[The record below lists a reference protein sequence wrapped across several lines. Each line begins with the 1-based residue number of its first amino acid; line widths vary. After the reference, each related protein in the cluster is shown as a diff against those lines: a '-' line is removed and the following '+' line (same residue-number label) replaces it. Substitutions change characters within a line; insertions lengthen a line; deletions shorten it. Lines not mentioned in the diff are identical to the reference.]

1 MGLRT
6 KFNLSFAIVA
16 GIGIAASG
24 GISYKMLQDNARE
37 EVLHT
42 AGIIMAS
49 AKANRG
55 YTIDEIRPLLKDL
68 QKDFLPQM
76 VPAYSAHNNIRR
88 MHARYPE
95 YTYKEATIN
104 PTNPASRATD
114 WEASLVDYFKKN
126 PAAKELIGE
135 RNEAKSKSLYI
146 ARPIKITKE
155 GCLACHGKVDDAPKT
170 MLAQYGQANGFGWKM
185 GEVVGT
191 QLVKVP
197 MSLPLARAN
206 EAFTTFMISM
216 SIIFVTVI
224 VLLNVLLNSIVIR
237 PIRKM
242 SQHAEKVSLGDLEAA
257 DFKAKGKDEISSLA
271 NSISRMHRSLVSAMK
286 MIDDD

>member
-6 KFNLSFAIVA
+6 KFNLSFILVA

-24 GISYKMLQDNARE
+24 FISYKMLQDNARE
-37 EVLHT
+37 EVLQT

-55 YTIDEIRPLLKDL
+55 YTIDEIRPLLKELD
-68 QKDFLPQM
+68 KGFVPQM
-76 VPAYSAHNNIRR
+76 VPAYSAHANIKRL
-88 MHARYPE
+88 HVRYPE
-95 YTYKEATIN
+95 YSYKEATIN

-114 WEASLVDYFKKN
+114 WEASLVEYFKNN
-126 PAAKELIGE
+126 PEATELVGEQNAAKG
-135 RNEAKSKSLYI
+135 RSLYI
-146 ARPIKITKE
+146 ARPIKITKA
-155 GCLACHGKVDDAPKT
+155 GCLACHGKVEDAPPA
-170 MLAQYGQANGFGWKM
+170 MLARYGEANGFGWQM
-185 GEVVGT
+185 NEVVGT

-197 MSLPLARAN
+197 MSLPLERADRT
-206 EAFTTFMISM
+206 FITFMISM

-224 VLLNVLLNSIVIR
+224 VLLNVLLNAIVIR

-242 SQHAEKVSLGDLEAA
+242 SMHAEQVSLGDLDAA
-257 DFKAKGKDEISSLA
+257 DFKAKGNDEVASLA
-271 NSISRMHRSLVSAMK
+271 SSISRMHRSLVSAMK